1 MITGDKLETAE
12 NIGMMSGIINQ
23 NMAVF
28 YLRDINK
35 TNFIEKVKKLKHEIQ
50 KSEIGKNGIIFDM
63 RELGILFISNLFR
76 LHIH

>member
-23 NMAVF
+23 SMAVF

-50 KSEIGKNGIIFDM
+50 KSEMDKNGIIFDM
-63 RELGILFISNLFR
+63 RELGTPSSFF
-76 LHIH
+76 

>member
-23 NMAVF
+23 HMAVF
-28 YLRDINK
+28 YLRGINK

-50 KSEIGKNGIIFDM
+50 KSEMGKNGIIFDM
-63 RELGILFISNLFR
+63 RELGTFKL
-76 LHIH
+76 